1 LLEQASSSNPDLVRR
16 RNRLAGLVED
26 GFGALRSF
34 KTGKSEPELDGKR
47 YHFHG
52 AGEEYAGVR
61 S

>member
-1 LLEQASSSNPDLVRR
+1 VRR

-26 GFGALRSF
+26 SFGALRSF
-34 KTGKSEPELDGKR
+34 KPCEGEPELNRKWD
-47 YHFHG
+47 HLHG